1 MNYVLVYYI
10 ISDSYRYDPCMRCV
24 AGDFLLLIQGHDCW
38 WWLCFLAP
46 SSGSRLNLDDYW
58 IMLPAIDYQI
68 STIFILS
75 GHWRGFFL
83 WNLWGSSRI
92 LEVITD
98 APDDAWDS
106 RILFFWRRI
115 LSLFQESLS
124 LSLSLSAENLNG
136 AHQSRGILVEES
148 GNTFAEWAARW
159 PPATPP
165 ISPCQSA
172 WRSVAGR
179 HSLPGITAAIWIIW
193 GISHSPTRLA
203 VS

>member
-124 LSLSLSAENLNG
+124 LSLGRESQRCPSIKA
-136 AHQSRGILVEES
+136 VES
-148 GNTFAEWAARW
+148 WWRN
-159 PPATPP
+159 PATRLQNEPQDGRRQRRP
-165 ISPCQSA
+165 SPHA
-172 WRSVAGR
+172 NRPGAA
-179 HSLPGITAAIWIIW
+179 LPVDT
-193 GISHSPTRLA
+193 
-203 VS
+203 VSRELRQRFE

>member
-98 APDDAWDS
+98 APDVAWDS

-124 LSLSLSAENLNG
+124 LSLSLGRESQRCPSKPWNPGGGIRQHVCRMSRKMAAGNAAHLPMPIGLAQRCRSTQSPGNYGSDLNNLRN
-136 AHQSRGILVEES
+136 
-148 GNTFAEWAARW
+148 F
-159 PPATPP
+159 
-165 ISPCQSA
+165 
-172 WRSVAGR
+172 
-179 HSLPGITAAIWIIW
+179 SLP
-193 GISHSPTRLA
+193 HS
-203 VS
+203 SCG